1 MDALKQDLVYA
12 LIEAAKKFVDI
23 ANDSNE
29 KERFEIE
36 KECRDMMK
44 IQVQKLIASPNMD
57 AVWEHRR
64 YEIAKDALCAIISS
78 DNHNEIT
85 LDCITAVNIAD
96 ELIKQLKGGKDE
108 K

>member
-1 MDALKQDLVYA
+1 MNAFEQDVAYA
-12 LIEAAKKFVDI
+12 VLSACNNISDHLTSDCV
-23 ANDSNE
+23 N
-29 KERFEIE
+29 
-36 KECRDMMK
+36 
-44 IQVQKLIASPNMD
+44 
-57 AVWEHRR
+57 WEQRR

-96 ELIKQLKGGKDE
+96 ELIKQLKGGNDE